1 MRVEQRHELDG
12 VSLGHGLELVFE
24 RGLLVLLRDA
34 HLAVGKDLG
43 MQVARG
49 GDEIHGIGQLGEFDE
64 ILELVFERGLLVLLR
79 DAHLAVGKDLGMQV
93 ARGGDEIHGI
103 GQLGEFDEIAKVD
116 HEAQI
121 VVIAQAVDVGGRAK
135 AECT

>member
-49 GDEIHGIGQLGEFDE
+49 GDEIHGIGQLGE
-64 ILELVFERGLLVLLR
+64 L
-79 DAHLAVGKDLGMQV
+79 
-93 ARGGDEIHGI
+93 
-103 GQLGEFDEIAKVD
+103 DEIAKVD
-116 HEAQI
+116 HEAQV

-135 AECT
+135 TERA